1 MDGQLSNVHI
11 VLYLTDNPG
20 RGVVH
25 QGGGGIEYVDL
36 ITNFT
41 PRFSDLPTALTGS
54 VSVESSDEI
63 WKKMKQ
69 LSPLRI
75 FIWKVNTRYVDRK

>member
-63 WKKMKQ
+63 
-69 LSPLRI
+69 
-75 FIWKVNTRYVDRK
+75 

>member
-1 MDGQLSNVHI
+1 MVNYQMCILFYIS
-11 VLYLTDNPG
+11 LTTQA
-20 RGVVH
+20 GVSSTK
-25 QGGGGIEYVDL
+25 GGGIEYVDL